1 MSKKLLLSIA
11 AAALFSGTMMAQV
24 ADPVIPS
31 VVTLTP
37 YDDMG
42 VDLPS
47 VNSQITVTMDAV
59 PNVPVTVMYI
69 TGNGFAMNMNYERI
83 NVPGETFT
91 IPLSR
96 EKWGV
101 PYNEVYYLN
110 LVVTFT
116 YGEGD
121 EIDYYINPD
130 TKEPVVASCMYMT
143 ADTGDARLE
152 LTFPNQQN
160 IDNGDFSLSGAYEM
174 HSGSLYFSKE
184 VGTTNAFGSVM
195 LYDADGGE
203 INFDPIIISV
213 NSGEWSEM
221 DGLYMVSF
229 TFQTDEEIDVDSISE
244 IVYSFSGFSY
254 EGAPIIIEPFSI
266 STISSTPKVAQPV
279 KKSKLSSSLS
289 LPNEGVTVFNI
300 QGNLVYSNASNDII
314 SSLPAGL
321 YIIDGKKV
329 FIK

>member
-1 MSKKLLLSIA
+1 MSKKLLLSLVA
-11 AAALFSGTMMAQV
+11 ATLVGGTMLAQV
-24 ADPVIPS
+24 ANPVIPS
-31 VVTLTP
+31 TVELTP

-83 NVPGETFT
+83 SVDEKKTFT

-121 EIDYYINPD
+121 EIDYYVNPD
-130 TKEPVVASCMYMT
+130 TNEPVVASCMYMT
-143 ADTGDARLE
+143 KDTGDARLE

-160 IDNGDFSLSGAYEM
+160 IDNEMYTISQAYQSGVCTA
-174 HSGSLYFSKE
+174 YFSKE
-184 VGTTNAFGSVM
+184 VKAENASG
-195 LYDADGGE
+195 YIYIAGKDGE
-203 INFDPIIISV
+203 ELAYSDLEFD
-213 NSGEWSEM
+213 NAEWSEM
-221 DGLYMVSF
+221 DGLYKVDF
-229 TFQTDEEIDVDSISE
+229 KYTPDSIFIESEVSEMDITFEGIFVDEVEMTIPE
-244 IVYSFSGFSY
+244 IVLFP
-254 EGAPIIIEPFSI
+254 A
-266 STISSTPKVAQPV
+266 
-279 KKSKLSSSLS
+279 SSSNRAPQKKAKGKLAS
-289 LPNEGVTVFNI
+289 DMSVTTDGLKVFNI
-300 QGNLVYSNASNDII
+300 QGNLVKDNASQNDVNA
-314 SSLPAGL
+314 LPTGL
-321 YIIDGKKV
+321 YIVNGKKV
-329 FIK
+329 LVK

>member
-1 MSKKLLLSIA
+1 MSKNLLLSIA
-11 AAALFSGTMMAQV
+11 AATLLSGTMMAQV

-37 YDDMG
+37 YDEMG
-42 VDLPS
+42 VNLPS

-83 NVPGETFT
+83 SVEDKKTFT

-121 EIDYYINPD
+121 EIEYYLNPE
-130 TKEPVVASCMYMT
+130 TMEPVVASCMYMT
-143 ADTGDARLE
+143 ADSGDARLE

-160 IDNGDFSLSGAYEM
+160 IDNEMYSIAQAYGIGECNAF
-174 HSGSLYFSKE
+174 FSKT
-184 VGTTNAFGSVM
+184 V
-195 LYDADGGE
+195 DASASTG
-203 INFDPIIISV
+203 IIIVYDFDGEELSSSELIYK
-213 NSGEWSEM
+213 NEEWSDM
-221 DGLYMVSF
+221 DGLYQVNY
-229 TFQTDEEIDVDSISE
+229 TYEPEDEINSDDIARIEIQFGGVTY
-244 IVYSFSGFSY
+244 VG
-254 EGAPIIIEPFSI
+254 GAEMDIPAI
-266 STISSTPKVAQPV
+266 TLYPKQETKAAPR
-279 KKSKLSSSLS
+279 KNAKSKLSEELGISDAAFKIFNTQGSLINANATKTDVDA
-289 LPNEGVTVFNI
+289 LP
-300 QGNLVYSNASNDII
+300 S
-314 SSLPAGL
+314 GL
-321 YIIDGKKV
+321 YIVNGKKV
-329 FIK
+329 LIK